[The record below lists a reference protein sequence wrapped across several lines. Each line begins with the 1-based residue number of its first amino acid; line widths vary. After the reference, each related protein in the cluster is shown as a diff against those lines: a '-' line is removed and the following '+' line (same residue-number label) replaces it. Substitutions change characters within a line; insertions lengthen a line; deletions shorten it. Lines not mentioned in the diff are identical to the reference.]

1 MDIQQN
7 SEIGI
12 DDLINIMFVMA
23 SKIKSSFGCYISR
36 YQKSGI
42 DIVFNISG
50 IMQKL

>member
-1 MDIQQN
+1 MDIKQN

-23 SKIKSSFGCYISR
+23 SKIKSPFGLYIFR
-36 YQKSGI
+36 DQKSGI

-50 IMQKL
+50 IM